1 MKTYNQQHNVNAKE
15 LKKQS
20 KAFRKLRMQKVNTF
34 MNNEDK
40 DKLYDYDN
48 AFYAHKDLIDEWCS
62 YE

>member
-1 MKTYNQQHNVNAKE
+1 MKTYNQQHNVNAKQ

-20 KAFRKLRMQKVNTF
+20 KAFRKLRMQKGNTF

-48 AFYAHKDLIDEWCS
+48 TFYQNEVTNDVWYH